1 MAWATLLPAN
11 NQTVKISLQT
21 AHLPASFPLETHI
34 ILEWLRD
41 AGVSHVIGDQPFGT
55 FQAFVNT
62 AQNPLTS
69 LAEPAAAPV
78 RQTAAAVSSNWTEI
92 LSGFSTL
99 EQLQSWT
106 STFRELSLC
115 RTATQAVLG
124 AGQVTQPILMV
135 VAEAPDATEDQ
146 SGKTYSGAALN
157 LLQQALS
164 HLPIPAGQ
172 IYMTYLS
179 KWRPPGQRSLS
190 VPELDL
196 AQAMLLREIQLVQPR
211 NIIAL
216 GDPVFKALSRLADS
230 VTAFEAGGD
239 SPDSAS
245 HSVKTPLRSVVSH
258 KIYNIVFKHE
268 NVNLRFLSLQKPEI
282 MLKDVLTKKRI
293 WQGLL
298 SFCRSLATS

>member
-1 MAWATLLPAN
+1 M
-11 NQTVKISLQT
+11 
-21 AHLPASFPLETHI
+21 
-34 ILEWLRD
+34 EWLQD
-41 AGVSHVIGDQPFGT
+41 AGVSHLIADEPFKPFQT
-55 FQAFVNT
+55 FMNSPSGPASQV
-62 AQNPLTS
+62 S
-69 LAEPAAAPV
+69 EPAAAPL
-78 RQTAAAVSSNWTEI
+78 RASAQPAITSNWPDVMAALT
-92 LSGFSTL
+92 SL
-99 EQLQSWT
+99 EQFSGWA
-106 STFRELSLC
+106 SAFRDLSIC

-124 AGQVTQPILMV
+124 TGQASQPLIMV

-146 SGKTYSGAALN
+146 NGKAYSGAALG

-164 HLPIPAGQ
+164 HLPLPSGQ

-211 NIIAL
+211 HLIAL
-216 GDPVFKALSRLADS
+216 GDPVFKAISRLGDS
-230 VTAFEAGGD
+230 VTPFEEAGD
-239 SPDSAS
+239 SLVSA
-245 HSVKTPLRSVVSH
+245 TQGARMPGRNVVAH
-258 KIYNIVFKHE
+258 KIYNIVFKSQ
-268 NVNLRFLSLQKPEI
+268 NVNLRFLSLQKPEV